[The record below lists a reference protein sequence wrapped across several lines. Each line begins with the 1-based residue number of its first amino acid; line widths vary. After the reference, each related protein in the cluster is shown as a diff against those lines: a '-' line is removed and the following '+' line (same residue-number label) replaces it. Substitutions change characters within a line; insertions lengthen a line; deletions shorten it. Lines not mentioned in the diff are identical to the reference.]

1 MRRAA
6 AAGLL
11 AALLGPVAA
20 LGQGAAAQGACP
32 GHLSATA
39 LAPLPR
45 DAVLGIALRSDDAT
59 SRALRD
65 AAEAALREAG
75 HRVGEPAT
83 HRLSWRG
90 SLSAP
95 GGGRGGSD
103 PFSFR
108 DADNNPDGDDLSWM
122 RDLSPRSRRG
132 ATPPQRL
139 TGSVELRDR
148 ATGRVIWTALLSC
161 DRQGSDQGA
170 LIRTLVGAVV
180 PAIGETVAG
189 RAF

>member
-1 MRRAA
+1 MRRMA

-11 AALLGPVAA
+11 AALLGPGAA
-20 LGQGAAAQGACP
+20 LAQNACP
-32 GHLSATA
+32 GHLSATT

-45 DAVLGIALRSDDAT
+45 GAVLGIALRNDDAT
-59 SRALRD
+59 GRALRE
-65 AAEAALREAG
+65 ATEAALRRVG
-75 HRVGEPAT
+75 YRVGEPAT

-90 SLSAP
+90 SLSTP
-95 GGGRGGSD
+95 GGTRGGSD

-122 RDLSPRSRRG
+122 QDLSSPRRRG
-132 ATPPQRL
+132 AVPPQRL

-148 ATGRVIWTALLSC
+148 ATGRVIWTAVLSC
-161 DRQGSDQGA
+161 DRQGSDQAA

>member
-1 MRRAA
+1 MA

-11 AALLGPVAA
+11 AALLGPGAA
-20 LGQGAAAQGACP
+20 LAQNACP
-32 GHLSATA
+32 GHLSATT
-39 LAPLPR
+39 LAPLPHG
-45 DAVLGIALRSDDAT
+45 AVLGIALRNDDAT
-59 SRALRD
+59 GRALRD
-65 AAEAALREAG
+65 ATEAALRRAG
-75 HRVGEPAT
+75 YRLGEPAT

-90 SLSAP
+90 GLSTP
-95 GGGRGGSD
+95 GGGRSGND

-122 RDLSPRSRRG
+122 RDLSSPRSSSRRRG
-132 ATPPQRL
+132 GAPPQRL

-148 ATGRVIWTALLSC
+148 ATGRVIWTAVLSC
-161 DRQGSDQGA
+161 DRQGSDQAA